1 MSQAEPARG
10 PGAQA
15 RRHEDPGGES
25 PGHADP
31 GAKEA
36 REREPSHRRWVGA
49 VLAAGMAVALGAAM
63 AGLPDDH
70 APLPA
75 VARYAMEVALPKW
88 GLTEPVNEIVYG
100 TRGFD
105 TFGETFLLLAAVVS
119 VILITRSREVRHGYF
134 GESAAGARERARADP
149 VEPADASE
157 RAARAADRR
166 EQNQPDDTG
175 AARADAG
182 RGDPGRGDAGRGD
195 AGRGDA
201 GRGGAGGP
209 RAGRPDPDDEDAPAT
224 PDAVPLG
231 TPAPETA
238 EAMTVVTRTA
248 IRMTLPVLAVGGFY
262 LAAWGY
268 SPGGGFPG
276 GAVLVGVLLLAYA
289 ALGRRR
295 IARVI
300 RPGLLE
306 GIELGGATAIIVT
319 ELLGL
324 FLRGSVSANWLPLA
338 QPETIL
344 SGGISQLFSASE
356 LVEVGTGLAIAIFAL
371 IGMGHDW
378 TPDERAR
385 PDGPDSDSAPDSDGA
400 RDSQDGSGS

>member
-1 MSQAEPARG
+1 VSPADARRG
-10 PGAQA
+10 PAGTSAG
-15 RRHEDPGGES
+15 PGGK
-25 PGHADP
+25 PGGP
-31 GAKEA
+31 GGKPGEPGGSEA
-36 REREPSHRRWVGA
+36 REHEPEHRRWAGLL
-49 VLAAGMAVALGAAM
+49 LAAGMAVALGAAM

-75 VARYAMEVALPKW
+75 VARYAMEVALPRW
-88 GLTEPVNEIVYG
+88 GLLEPVNEVVYG

-105 TFGETFLLLAAVVS
+105 TFGETFLLLSAVVS
-119 VILITRSREVRHGYF
+119 VILITRSREARHGYF
-134 GESAAGARERARADP
+134 GESAAGARERARTDP
-149 VEPADASE
+149 QRPAGASE
-157 RAARAADRR
+157 QEARAAERR
-166 EQNQPDDTG
+166 EQDKP
-175 AARADAG
+175 
-182 RGDPGRGDAGRGD
+182 P
-195 AGRGDA
+195 
-201 GRGGAGGP
+201 GAGGDS
-209 RAGRPDPDDEDAPAT
+209 AGQGSAGQGSAGQGSGGQAGGPDQDAPET

-248 IRMTLPVLAVGGFY
+248 IRLVLPVLAVAGLY

-289 ALGRRR
+289 SLGRRR

-306 GIELGGATAIIVT
+306 GIELGGATAIILT

-324 FLRGSVSANWLPLA
+324 FLRGSFSANWLPLA
-338 QPETIL
+338 RPATIL
-344 SGGISQLFSASE
+344 SGGIAQLFSASE
-356 LVEVGTGLAIAIFAL
+356 LIEVGTGLAIVIFAL

-378 TPDERAR
+378 TPDEHAG
-385 PDGPDSDSAPDSDGA
+385 PGGPDDGKG
-400 RDSQDGSGS
+400 GS